1 MDCRHELHELYR
13 FLDREML
20 PEEEVE
26 FANHMTVCLECL
38 KRYGFEWQFQQL
50 VVRRMQQEE
59 VPEDLM
65 AKVKGALRL
74 I

>member
-1 MDCRHELHELYR
+1 MDCRSELHQLYR
-13 FLDREML
+13 FLDCEML
-20 PEEEVE
+20 PEEEAE

-50 VVRRMQQEE
+50 VVRRMHQEE
-59 VPEDLM
+59 VPEDLIT
-65 AKVKGALRL
+65 KVKGVLRS